1 MKKLIAIIL
10 ITVMMLHLVGCD
22 SEYVEQDSEQEQTEK
37 EKTPTKLVEL
47 DKYSDMTMD
56 GTTSIEVD
64 YQYQIGDTW
73 IFEFVVKD
81 QETIDEMMTAVFD
94 IGLKKYPENAIV
106 DFNIAQLTVKQDGKS
121 YYIHM
126 GYASD
131 NSGKRYLCESQVL
144 GEIIVDYIMDNLV
157 E

>member
-22 SEYVEQDSEQEQTEK
+22 SEYVEQDSEQEQTKK

-56 GTTSIEVD
+56 GTTSIEVE
-64 YQYQIGDTW
+64 YQYQVSEMQIY
-73 IFEFVVKD
+73 EFVVKD
-81 QETIDEMMTAVFD
+81 QETIDEMMTTVFD
-94 IGLKKYPENAIV
+94 IGLKEYPNALI
-106 DFNIAQLTVKQDGKS
+106 DFYIRQITIKQGDKE

-131 NSGKRYLCESQVL
+131 NSGKRYLCDAKSL
-144 GEIIVDYIMDNLV
+144 REIIVDYIMDNLV